1 MIDWTYFLDNVEYD
15 EPIGFADIV
24 LRAKRD
30 DLMHGIFFEASTNDL
45 TFYGAAALYLVNKKE
60 TEGFAADVEFR
71 AVATCG
77 QENDILSGRLN
88 FRKYKKSCGNECMVT
103 IPVEMDGCTM
113 TLRNRY
119 DQKVDLSNNMAFD
132 GLTVLPS
139 YTGLNFPMD
148 LPAQELRAAVE
159 GFVADGGDV
168 VDLEIFPD
176 DTQNFWVRPTYGRPL
191 YESINES
198 QLLPS
203 VFAASDNGINDSV
216 LSPVL
221 LLDDTI
227 ECFEG
232 DFDYE
237 IRLKGSYDYRM
248 VRKTLIGDFDV
259 AGFLRVST
267 GEFPTPLIDLHTE
280 NLFNHTGVVDQTLV
294 GTFDFTY
301 SGTIA
306 LTSGTGVYAFFENMA
321 NANSVLFGPRTITFD
336 PETYINI
343 NANKS
348 CPATE
353 AVVSLIHETASR
365 VTEAIT
371 DRCLT
376 VKSDYYGRTDSD
388 PYAAAADG
396 CGSLRVLSSG
406 LRIRNAEN
414 PKHFMSL
421 KDLFEGLNG
430 IDNIGM
436 GIETTFLRI
445 EPVEYFYQNTEIMR
459 MPFVPKAQ
467 YITDDSEAY
476 SIIKVGYKKWETE
489 GINGLDEFNS
499 NKEFR
504 TSLKNISN
512 TLDITSGFVAGGYP
526 IELTRQQ
533 SFADSGGA
541 DTKYDN
547 ETFIICVERGGYN
560 YIVEQGN
567 IINGANLY
575 SPATAYNWRIRPF
588 YNLMR
593 WWKSLAQSYANLV
606 NTTSKF
612 IFSSGTGNLEAEG
625 ELPIGDPCKLEAGVK
640 AENDDLLR
648 SDFAVAPLPIWK
660 PDNIQFVYPMSVR
673 DYNLIKANP
682 YGFIAVQCG
691 TGEYVKAFIINLL
704 YKPVKGEADLT
715 LRLQWDTTS

>member
-1 MIDWTYFLDNVEYD
+1 MIDWTFYIDDVEYD
-15 EPIGFADIV
+15 QPIGFADIV

-30 DLMHGIFFEASTNDL
+30 DNWHGVFFEASTNDL

-60 TEGFAADVEFR
+60 TEGFSAEVNFR

-77 QENDILSGRLN
+77 QENDILSGRLD
-88 FRKYKKSCGNECMVT
+88 FRKYKKSCGNECLVT

-119 DQKVDLSNNMAFD
+119 DQKVDLSNNIAFD

-159 GFVADGGDV
+159 GYV
-168 VDLEIFPD
+168 VDDGDIIDLSIFVPG
-176 DTQNFWVRPTYGRPL
+176 TGPENFSVRPTYGRVI
-191 YESINES
+191 YESINDS

-203 VFAASDNGINDSV
+203 VFAASDNGVNDSV

-232 DFDYE
+232 VFDYQV
-237 IRLKGSYDYRM
+237 RLKGSYN
-248 VRKTLIGDFDV
+248 VNFTGGVGAIGSV
-259 AGFLRVST
+259 ALLVAY
-267 GEFPTPLIDLHTE
+267 GEYPGSLTYLHIEPLPFSD
-280 NLFNHTGVVDQTLV
+280 DSAV

-301 SGTIA
+301 SGTLA
-306 LTSGTGVYAFFENMA
+306 LAQGQGFYAYLQVAYGYVVPELSGN
-321 NANSVLFGPRTITFD
+321 ITYD
-336 PETYINI
+336 KETYVNI
-343 NANKS
+343 AANKS
-348 CPATE
+348 CPPTE
-353 AVVSLIHETASR
+353 AIVSLIHETASR
-365 VTEAIT
+365 IAEAIT

-376 VKSDYYGRTDSD
+376 VKSDYYGRTDSQ

-414 PKHFMSL
+414 PVHFMSL

-436 GIETTFLRI
+436 GIETDFLRI
-445 EPVEYFYQNTEIMR
+445 DPVEYFYQDVEIMR

-467 YITDDSEAY
+467 YITDDTEAY
-476 SIIKVGYKKWETE
+476 SLIKVGYKKWETE
-489 GINGLDEFNS
+489 GVNGLDEFNS

-512 TLDITSGFVAGGYP
+512 PLDITSPFVAGGYP

-547 ETFIICVERGGYN
+547 ENFIICVVRGGYD
-560 YIVEQGN
+560 YQVEQGN
-567 IINGANLY
+567 IINAANMY

-593 WWKSLAQSYANLV
+593 WWKSVAQSYVSLN

-612 IFSSGTGNLEAEG
+612 IFSGGTGNLEAEG
-625 ELPIGDPCKLEAGVK
+625 ELTVGDPCKLESHVK
-640 AENDDLLR
+640 GENDDLLR
-648 SDFAVAPLPIWK
+648 SDFAVHPLPIWK
-660 PDNIQFVYPMSVR
+660 PDDLKFTYPMSVR
-673 DYNLIKANP
+673 DYNLIKSNP
-682 YGFIAVQCG
+682 YGYVSVQCG
-691 TGEYVKAFIINLL
+691 TGEYAKVFIKDLQ
-704 YKPVKGEADLT
+704 YKPVKGEADIT
-715 LRLQWDTTS
+715 FKVKWPTQ